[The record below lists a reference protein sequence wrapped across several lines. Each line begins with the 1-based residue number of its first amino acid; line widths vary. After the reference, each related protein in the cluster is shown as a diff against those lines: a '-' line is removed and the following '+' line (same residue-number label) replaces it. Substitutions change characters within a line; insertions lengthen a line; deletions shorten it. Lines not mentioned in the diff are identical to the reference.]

1 MTKLRAKKITLMIIL
16 AVFGAA
22 LADATH
28 AGNDMDEDVVTKYT
42 IKDYLLENLPPQEG
56 RKIALDEIS
65 GLLTVTDTPE
75 NHNLVRQLIKEW
87 DVRPKQIQ
95 IEAKF
100 IEITFTDLDEMGVD
114 WQLISTEHPRII
126 LGTDLFGDA
135 SATAAST
142 FTEAAQM
149 AGMGFFVGKATMTGS
164 QLLAYIKA
172 LEQSGKV
179 NLLNAPRVTTL
190 SGQMANLQIV
200 RTFPY
205 ASKAERT
212 QIEYTTILGE
222 LDVYPVETYDIEEE
236 ITGITLQ
243 VVPTV
248 LKDSNIITLDLYP
261 EVSKL
266 STRIPISSL
275 TELSSDDSLFPT
287 DLGWPVVDTRSTQT
301 SLMVRSGDT
310 IILGGLIQDQDLD
323 TIERKIP
330 LLGDI
335 PFLGNLFKY
344 KYENREKKNLIVLIT
359 AKMIDLYG
367 DEEIYD

>member
-1 MTKLRAKKITLMIIL
+1 MTKNRIFAHIAFIAICVT
-16 AVFGAA
+16 V
-22 LADATH
+22 ATASL
-28 AGNDMDEDVVTKYT
+28 AGNEMKDDEITKYT

-75 NHNLVRQLIKEW
+75 NHNLIRQLIKEW
-87 DVRPKQIQ
+87 DIRPKQVQ

-100 IEITFTDLDEMGVD
+100 IEITFTDLNEMGVD
-114 WQLISTEHPRII
+114 WQLISTEHPGII
-126 LGTDLFGDA
+126 AGTDLFGA
-135 SATAAST
+135 GSATAAST
-142 FTEAAQM
+142 FTEAASM
-149 AGMGFFVGKATMTGS
+149 AGMGFFIGKATMTGS

-179 NLLNAPRVTTL
+179 NLLNAPRITTL

-205 ASKAERT
+205 ASSAERT
-212 QIEYTTILGE
+212 QLEYTTILGE
-222 LDVYPVETYDIEEE
+222 LDVYPVETYDIAEE
-236 ITGITLQ
+236 ITGIVLQ

-248 LKDSNIITLDLYP
+248 LKDSDIITLDLYP

-266 STRIPISSL
+266 SSRIPISSL
-275 TELSSDDSLFPT
+275 TELSSDESLFPSE
-287 DLGWPVVDTRSTQT
+287 LGWPVIDTRSTQT

-310 IILGGLIQDQDLD
+310 IILGGLIQDQDQD
-323 TIERKIP
+323 TIERKVP

-344 KYENREKKNLIVLIT
+344 KYENREKKNLVVLIT
-359 AKMIDLYG
+359 ATMIDLYG
-367 DEEIYD
+367 DEELND